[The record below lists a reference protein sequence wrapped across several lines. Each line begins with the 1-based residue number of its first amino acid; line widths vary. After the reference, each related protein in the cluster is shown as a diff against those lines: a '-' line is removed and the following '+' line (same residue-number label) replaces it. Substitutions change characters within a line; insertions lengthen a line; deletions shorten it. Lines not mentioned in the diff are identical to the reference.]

1 MRIIVDADACPSIDV
16 ITELA
21 KSNQKELIL
30 YSDTSHNLSSDYAVI
45 KTISKSFQAV
55 DMAIANDLKKNDI
68 LITQDYGLALIGLTK
83 KAYVVNPKGK
93 IYTNDNIDQMLFE
106 RFLGTKNRKQNIH
119 MKGPKK
125 RTDDDVINLINSI
138 NYLIKL

>member
-106 RFLGTKNRKQNIH
+106 RFLGTKNRKQKIH

>member
-55 DMAIANDLKKNDI
+55 DMAIANDLEKNDI

-106 RFLGTKNRKQNIH
+106 RFLGAKNRKQNIH